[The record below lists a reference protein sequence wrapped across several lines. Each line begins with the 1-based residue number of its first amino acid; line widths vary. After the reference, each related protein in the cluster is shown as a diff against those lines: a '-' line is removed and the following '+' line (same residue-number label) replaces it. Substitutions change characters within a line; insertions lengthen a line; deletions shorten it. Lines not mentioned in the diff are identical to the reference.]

1 MGTTPRP
8 KQETGSTGDGKVLT
22 NLNRARR
29 LKLLLE
35 ANPGLAAAQ
44 IEVDAG
50 EYIVR
55 QGDFDPE
62 GLPHAYLVFDG
73 EVEER
78 QSHFYPGIG
87 HKEITVFRV
96 PEGGIAFSQALY
108 PVYAKMP
115 AVTSVVAI
123 TPALVFML
131 RNEHLLDLYERDP
144 ELFQLLKV
152 EYQMRMQ
159 VLSTMHE
166 MAKLHE
172 LNDRA
177 TALVEEARPFLREHG
192 WNMNAM
198 IEVMNRHTAL
208 IDEAMA
214 HASDAKGKSAE
225 AFMELEG
232 ERERMRYRWRGAE
245 MYVDRLRNIAE
256 FAMGVIER
264 LGVNTEELGIGR
276 RHLDMTP
283 EEKTL
288 LYGES
293 LEELQAVKHGL
304 PAQKKPFVENLRE
317 EDIDGALS
325 KALAA
330 VSTRLVHQSVPP
342 AVPSVRVGT
351 KPPPPSEQEEDLPH
365 AEICEDRIT
374 QVFDILPPSVGT
386 PNVPPDQAMPSGEEA
401 AAHEDG
407 VIPAFEPPTLA
418 RPFRPKLP
426 HSGHA
431 ISVDA
436 APAVPTP
443 PEPFTL
449 EEAPTVPSSRL
460 GFTCPSPTSPG
471 AYRLSDDHGTTTSTM
486 ETVVLPPTE
495 GKK

>member
-35 ANPGLAAAQ
+35 ANPGLATAQ

-55 QGDFDPE
+55 QGDFDPD

-115 AVTSVVAI
+115 AITSVVAI

-144 ELFQLLKV
+144 ELFQLLKA

-166 MAKLHE
+166 MSKLHE

-192 WNMNAM
+192 WDINAM
-198 IEVMNRHTAL
+198 IVVMNRHTAL
-208 IDEAMA
+208 IEEAMA

-225 AFMELEG
+225 AFVELEG

-256 FAMGVIER
+256 FAMSVIER
-264 LGVNTEELGIGR
+264 LGVNTEELGIER

-283 EEKTL
+283 EEKKL
-288 LYGES
+288 LHGES
-293 LEELQAVKHGL
+293 LEELRAVKYGL
-304 PAQKKPFVENLRE
+304 PAPKRPFVENLRE

-325 KALAA
+325 KALA
-330 VSTRLVHQSVPP
+330 SISKRHVHQSVPP

-351 KPPPPSEQEEDLPH
+351 MPPLSSEKSEQEEDLPR
-365 AEICEDRIT
+365 AEMCEGRIT
-374 QVFDILPPSVGT
+374 LVFDTLPPSVGT
-386 PNVPPDQAMPSGEEA
+386 PNVPSTEQTA
-401 AAHEDG
+401 ASDKETSVG
-407 VIPAFEPPTLA
+407 
-418 RPFRPKLP
+418 
-426 HSGHA
+426 
-431 ISVDA
+431 IS
-436 APAVPTP
+436 PAVPMP

-460 GFTCPSPTSPG
+460 RFTCPSPVSPG
-471 AYRLSDDHGTTTSTM
+471 TYRLSGDPGTTTSTM
-486 ETVVLPPTE
+486 EAMVLPP
-495 GKK
+495 KDDKQ